1 NKLESLP
8 ESVSD
13 KDLKVRTVRMWLL
26 MRKLKKNEHGE

>member
-1 NKLESLP
+1 
-8 ESVSD
+8 VSD

>member
-1 NKLESLP
+1 LVK

-26 MRKLKKNEHGE
+26 MHKLKKNEHGE

>member
-1 NKLESLP
+1 
-8 ESVSD
+8 SD